1 MVLNRQPINYSIF
14 SSLSLKH
21 STEILRSDVDKV
33 QNWISK
39 GSLLVLT
46 EIDKLTNKLNNIVR
60 ELQDLTNGKCQDNLY
75 FSMQSR
81 KDFGPHCD
89 NQDVFA
95 IHFEGEKVWNIH

>member
-39 GSLLVLT
+39 GSSLVLT
-46 EIDKLTNKLNNIVR
+46 KIDKLTNKVNNIVR
-60 ELQDLTNGKCQDNLY
+60 ELQDLNNVKC
-75 FSMQSR
+75 
-81 KDFGPHCD
+81 
-89 NQDVFA
+89 
-95 IHFEGEKVWNIH
+95 

>member
-39 GSLLVLT
+39 GSSLVLT
-46 EIDKLTNKLNNIVR
+46 KIDKLTNNINNIVR
-60 ELQDLTNGKCQDNLY
+60 ELQDLNNVKC
-75 FSMQSR
+75 
-81 KDFGPHCD
+81 
-89 NQDVFA
+89 
-95 IHFEGEKVWNIH
+95 